1 MRILI
6 LGSSGAGKTYLAKRI
21 AHENDLPHLE
31 LDSLRHQANWQALP
45 DHKFRKQVGDFCQA
59 ESWVVDGN
67 YQVVRDLLL
76 ARATQL
82 ILLDYP
88 KRIVMRRLLFRSLAR
103 VLSRKTLWNGNRES
117 IRYLFSPDPEVNVV
131 LWSWANFDR
140 RRREFDELEASFDNI
155 CRVRHPR
162 QVRSVIRKLSE

>member
-1 MRILI
+1 MI
-6 LGSSGAGKTYLAKRI
+6 LGSSGAGKTHLAKRI
-21 AHENDLPHLE
+21 SLSYRLPHLE

-45 DHKFRKQVGDFCQA
+45 DHKFRKQVGDFCET

-67 YQVVRDLLL
+67 YQVVRDLAL

-103 VLSRKTLWNGNRES
+103 VLARKKLWNDNRES
-117 IRYLFSPDPEVNVV
+117 IRYLLSPDPEVNVV
-131 LWSWANFDR
+131 LWSWINFDR
-140 RRREFDELEASFDNI
+140 RRREFNELEASFDNI
-155 CRVRHPR
+155 YRVRHPR
-162 QVRSVIRKLSE
+162 QLRSVIKKLSE